1 MNKQLNEEFKRMQ
14 KLAGVINENEYQEQS
29 DEISI
34 TPEIK
39 AFIDKVISDAKR
51 DDEFEYLKDVDF
63 FDNDLIDLIM
73 DEFDDDGNYNDV
85 SQEIKDYI
93 TNQMLQNI
101 NENQN
106 KVYGIEKDYEPYD
119 FGPYTKEE
127 AEAKAEEYHK
137 KDSFSIYKVELYNS
151 MRNKLT
157 GIDRMHTPRLDTN
170 GNFMDLDQPFSSGD
184 LADY

>member
-1 MNKQLNEEFKRMQ
+1 MKKQLNEEFKRMQ

-73 DEFDDDGNYNDV
+73 DEFSDDGDYNDV

-93 TNQMLQNI
+93 TN
-101 NENQN
+101 
-106 KVYGIEKDYEPYD
+106 
-119 FGPYTKEE
+119 
-127 AEAKAEEYHK
+127 
-137 KDSFSIYKVELYNS
+137 SIK
-151 MRNKLT
+151 
-157 GIDRMHTPRLDTN
+157 
-170 GNFMDLDQPFSSGD
+170 
-184 LADY
+184 